1 MDADG
6 LRELFNEDQLFQCL
20 VRNIWALAYVPEDD
34 VIRAWSTFI
43 KEKLVEGLKTWGEEW
58 ETMIIVYIKYIDV
71 NWIGELNHRT
81 QVRKRPA
88 YPIAMWN
95 KHVAT
100 KQGEHKTN
108 NLCEGYNRA
117 FSISVPDNA
126 TVWAIVDLFKAE
138 EATAKQSIIRAAR
151 GEVSPEAGK
160 SRSLARIATE
170 EQLLALVNNYHN
182 ISLSMFM
189 ESMVYF
195 FDK

>member
-1 MDADG
+1 MRHNLERHYLEYDIFTKKATFP
-6 LRELFNEDQLFQCL
+6 R
-20 VRNIWALAYVPEDD
+20 
-34 VIRAWSTFI
+34 IRHSLECDI
-43 KEKLVEGLKTWGEEW
+43 
-58 ETMIIVYIKYIDV
+58 
-71 NWIGELNHRT
+71 
-81 QVRKRPA
+81 
-88 YPIAMWN
+88 IAMWN

-189 ESMVYF
+189 ESMIYF

>member
-1 MDADG
+1 M
-6 LRELFNEDQLFQCL
+6 
-20 VRNIWALAYVPEDD
+20 
-34 VIRAWSTFI
+34 
-43 KEKLVEGLKTWGEEW
+43 
-58 ETMIIVYIKYIDV
+58 
-71 NWIGELNHRT
+71 
-81 QVRKRPA
+81 RKRPA

-95 KHVAT
+95 KHAAT

-126 TVWAIVDLFKAE
+126 AVWAIVDLFKAE

-189 ESMVYF
+189 ESMIYF